1 MKQIKNT
8 FIFSLALLLFALC
21 NSSCDSLDGDWDTM
35 EWQKVVTEKVKANG
49 ESCYLIPIQ
58 GGTYQFK
65 CKNYESF
72 WISHARIL
80 GSPLWNEKGNYIY
93 PETGD
98 GIGNTYQNLSAEGIR
113 VSIEGNTV
121 NVIFDENQSFAK
133 FVEVTVTAGDIFD
146 TFRFVQD
153 SPLYTN

>member
-8 FIFSLALLLFALC
+8 FIFSFALLLFALC

-49 ESCYLIPIQ
+49 ESCYLIPIH

-72 WISHARIL
+72 WLSHIRIL
-80 GSPLWNEKGNYIY
+80 GSPSWNEKGDYIH
-93 PETGD
+93 PETAGGD
-98 GIGNTYQNLSAEGIR
+98 HHNLTYDGVK
-113 VSIEGNTV
+113 VSIEGNTM
-121 NVIFDENQSFAK
+121 NVTFNENNRPAK
-133 FVEVTVTAGDIFD
+133 YVEVTVTAGDIFE
-146 TFRFVQD
+146 TFRFVQASD
-153 SPLYTN
+153 LYTK